1 MKTYLR
7 QIVTFMSD
15 EEGATA
21 AEYALLVTLVVVA
34 ILVGVGAL
42 GISISGMYTSN
53 ASRVADALSP

>member
-1 MKTYLR
+1 VKTYLR

-21 AEYALLVTLVVVA
+21 AEYALLITLIAVV
-34 ILVGVGAL
+34 ILVGAGAL

-53 ASRVADALSP
+53 ASRVAEALSP